1 MQLSFLRAME
11 SLLPCV
17 SWFPMRVM
25 LASLA
30 GMMRRA
36 GFLIAILDLLVFL
49 DALLELFVNGLV
61 SVEVVAEGVAEEV
74 LLGLAARHLNVE
86 AAGVVLFKLVN
97 RLLEAEGVGDD
108 AGEQDWVENV

>member
-1 MQLSFLRAME
+1 
-11 SLLPCV
+11 
-17 SWFPMRVM
+17 M

-36 GFLIAILDLLVFL
+36 GFLIAIVDLLVFL